1 MMVMIAWNLLGFLL
15 FDSLPK
21 GHTFGTEYYRDN
33 ILSALLP
40 LHPQADGRK
49 LMTHADD
56 AGPHKSRKCT
66 TFYAENDL
74 RLTLYPPNSPDLAPS
89 DFFVFGHVKH
99 RLQGTTFRSREE
111 LLEVIS
117 EIVTAIPPDILHGVF
132 EHWMERLEWVSQNN
146 GDYHP

>member
-1 MMVMIAWNLLGFLL
+1 MMVTIAWNPLGFLL

-21 GHTFGTEYYRDN
+21 GQTFGAEYYRDN

-56 AGPHKSRKCT
+56 AGPHKSRKCI
-66 TFYAENDL
+66 TFCAENAL
-74 RLTLYPPNSPDLAPS
+74 RLAAYPPYSSDLTPS
-89 DFFVFGHVKH
+89 DFFVFEHVKH
-99 RLQGTTFRSREE
+99 CLQGTIFRSHEE
-111 LLEVIS
+111 LLEAINK
-117 EIVTAIPPDILHGVF
+117 IVTAIPPDILHGVF
-132 EHWMERLEWVSQNN
+132 EYWMERLEWVSQNN